1 MTKVKNQTKPSIHT
15 ITRPLPEVLGTM
27 IKALEEEVVSFDSY
41 EEIANTINQRFRVSV
56 TEDDIIRYYTPYICE
71 QENEHLY
78 TLYGYCK
85 TEEC

>member
-41 EEIANTINQRFRVSV
+41 EEIANTINRRFRVSV
-56 TEDDIIRYYTPYICE
+56 TEDDIIRYYTPYICME
-71 QENEHLY
+71 ESKHYE
-78 TLYGYCK
+78 LYGYERK
-85 TEEC
+85 L